1 MSTVLGGFSSLGC
14 LLDRGLLSAVRF
26 VNSYPLDSDLSVGLY
41 TTLDPGVNSS
51 TYPAGISAHHISG
64 LPQEI
69 KYKRGFDWLR

>member
-1 MSTVLGGFSSLGC
+1 MEKAIEWINLYPV
-14 LLDRGLLSAVRF
+14 DSAVRF
-26 VNSYPLDSDLSVGLY
+26 VNSYPLDSDLSVGFY